1 MVESMLWFLLTKEIP
16 NRSQVENLKLN
27 LKKRSF
33 LRNDVKNFINT
44 LTNDLHPM
52 SQLSSSIMFMQIQ
65 FSKKYKDGIKKQ
77 DYWDPI
83 YEDIMNIIA
92 TIPLIASHIYQKM
105 YRNNIK
111 ITNSID
117 QDYDYASNFCNKL
130 GFNNSDFHELMRLY
144 LCIHSDHEGGNA
156 SAHTCRLVGSTLADP
171 YLSLSSS
178 MNALVDHFT
187 D

>member
-1 MVESMLWFLLTKEIP
+1 MLWFLLTKEIP
-16 NRSQVENLKLN
+16 NRSQVENLKLE
-27 LKKRSF
+27 LKDL

-44 LTNDLHPM
+44 LPNDLHPM
-52 SQLSSSIMFMQIQ
+52 SQLSSSIMFIPKNSV
-65 FSKKYKDGIKKQ
+65 FAKKYKDVIKKQ

-117 QDYDYASNFCNKL
+117 QDYDMPVIFVTN
-130 GFNNSDFHELMRLY
+130 
-144 LCIHSDHEGGNA
+144 
-156 SAHTCRLVGSTLADP
+156 
-171 YLSLSSS
+171 
-178 MNALVDHFT
+178 
-187 D
+187 